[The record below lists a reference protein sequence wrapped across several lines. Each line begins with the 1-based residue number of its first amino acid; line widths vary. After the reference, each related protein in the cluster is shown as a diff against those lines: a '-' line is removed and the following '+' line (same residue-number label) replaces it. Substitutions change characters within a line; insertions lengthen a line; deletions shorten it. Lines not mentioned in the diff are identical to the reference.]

1 MKVELTLKVANPDV
15 VVLMYEGAKM
25 PLGLPADAGKALT
38 ELAAKEA
45 FTGKDKELV
54 LLYPCGGQPGRRV
67 FLTGLGARRK
77 CTVETV
83 RQRIAAVVRRAKET
97 KSTALDVML
106 PGPKELPLD
115 LPAAVQAMTEA
126 ALLTSYRFD
135 KYKAAPKEVV
145 PELGAVN
152 LVLSEKRLLTDRLRK
167 VVSDAEAV
175 CAGVAFSRNLTNEPA
190 NVKTPEQIGKWASEL
205 AKPGRITVKVYHKA
219 DIEKLGMGGLLAVAA
234 GSDQP
239 PVFVHLTC
247 QPKGAKKSIV
257 LIGKGITF
265 DSGGLN
271 IKTGTYMN
279 NMKDDMSGGAAVLGL
294 FSVLRTID
302 LPVTVHGLIPLTE
315 NMSGGSAMKVG
326 DVFKAYGGKTVEVLN
341 TDAEGRLILADAL
354 AYGAALKPDL
364 MIDMATLTGA
374 CVVALGLQITGV
386 LGTAARP
393 IQKLIQLGHET
404 GENFWEL
411 PLFEGYRDWN
421 KSRIADL
428 NNTGKAGQAGTIFAG
443 LFLQEFVAEVPWIHL
458 DIAGTAMVEPG
469 DEKGYLIA
477 GGTGVPIRTLLALF
491 SSYR

>member
-1 MKVELTLKVANPDV
+1 
-15 VVLMYEGAKM
+15 MYEGARV
-25 PLGLPADAGKALT
+25 PLGLSADTGKAGCRDTLA

-45 FTGKDKELV
+45 FAGKDKELV

-77 CTVETV
+77 CTAETI
-83 RQRIAAVVRRAKET
+83 RQRIAAVVRRAKEA
-97 KSTALDVML
+97 KSTALDVVL
-106 PGPKELPLD
+106 PSPKESSLELPY
-115 LPAAVQAMTEA
+115 AVQAITEA
-126 ALLTSYRFD
+126 AFLTSYKFD
-135 KYKAAPKEVV
+135 KYKAPPKEVL

-190 NVKTPEQIGKWASEL
+190 SVKTPEQIGKWASEL
-205 AKPGRITVKVYHKA
+205 AKPGRITVKVHHKA

-239 PVFVHLTC
+239 PVFVSLTY
-247 QPKGAKKSIV
+247 QPKGAKKSVV
-257 LIGKGITF
+257 LVGKGLTF

-271 IKTGTYMN
+271 IKTGTFMN

-294 FSVLRTID
+294 FSALRTID
-302 LPVTVHGLIPLTE
+302 LPVAVHGLIPLTE

-326 DVFKAYGGKTVEVLN
+326 DVFKAHGGKTVEVLN

-364 MIDMATLTGA
+364 LIDLATLTGA
-374 CVVALGLQITGV
+374 CVVALGPQITGV
-386 LGTAARP
+386 LGTAAKQ
-393 IQKLIQLGHET
+393 IQKLTQLGRAT

-411 PLFEGYRDWN
+411 PLFEAYRDWG

-428 NNTGKAGQAGTIFAG
+428 NNIGKPGQAGTIFAG
-443 LFLQEFVAEVPWIHL
+443 LFLQEFVADVPWIHL
-458 DIAGTAMVEPG
+458 DIAGTSWVEPG
-469 DEKGYLIA
+469 DEKGYLTA
-477 GGTGVPIRTLLALF
+477 GGTGVPIRTLLALLATM
-491 SSYR
+491 R

>member
-15 VVLMYEGAKM
+15 VVLMYEGAKA
-25 PLGLPADAGKALT
+25 PLGLPPDAGKALA
-38 ELAAKEA
+38 ELAARET

-54 LLYPCGGQPGRRV
+54 LLYPGDGQPGRRI

-77 CTVETV
+77 CTAETL
-83 RQRIAAVVRRAKET
+83 RQRIAAVVRRAKDA
-97 KSTALDVML
+97 KSTVLDVVL
-106 PGPKELPLD
+106 PGSKEFPLELPD
-115 LPAAVQAMTEA
+115 AVQAMSEA
-126 ALLTSYRFD
+126 AFLTSYKFD
-135 KYKAAPKEVV
+135 KYKAAPKEVL

-190 NVKTPEQIGKWASEL
+190 SVKTPEQIGKWASEL
-205 AKPGRITVKVYHKA
+205 AKAGRITVKVHHKA

-239 PVFVHLTC
+239 PVFVHLTY
-247 QPKGAKKSIV
+247 QPKGAKKSV
-257 LIGKGITF
+257 ALVGKGLTF

-271 IKTGTYMN
+271 IKTGAFMN

-294 FSVLRTID
+294 FSALRTID
-302 LPVTVHGLIPLTE
+302 LPVAVHGLIPLTE

-364 MIDMATLTGA
+364 LIDMATLTGA
-374 CVVALGLQITGV
+374 CVVALGSQITGV
-386 LGTAARP
+386 LGTAAKQ
-393 IQKLIQLGHET
+393 IQKLMQLGRAT

-411 PLFEGYRDWN
+411 PLFEAYRDWS

-428 NNTGKAGQAGTIFAG
+428 NNIGKPGQAGTIFAG
-443 LFLQEFVAEVPWIHL
+443 LFLQEFVSDVPWIHL
-458 DIAGTAMVEPG
+458 DIAGTSWVEPG
-469 DEKGYLIA
+469 DEKGYLTA
-477 GGTGVPIRTLLALF
+477 GGTGVPIRTLLALLATM
-491 SSYR
+491 R